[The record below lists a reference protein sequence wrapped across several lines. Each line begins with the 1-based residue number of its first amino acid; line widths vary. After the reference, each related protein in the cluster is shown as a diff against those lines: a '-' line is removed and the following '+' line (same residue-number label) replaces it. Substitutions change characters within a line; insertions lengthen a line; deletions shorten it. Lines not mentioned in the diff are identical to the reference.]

1 METLEKTFTK
11 KDLEK
16 ERDEGYEFGF
26 ESGRL
31 NVFEDLLKIKYA
43 TWSVHSVNN
52 KEWSLGNK
60 KLDHPLDLNVDKPLK
75 IIYNYHWYE
84 YDESTKK
91 LESFNED
98 LYGRAKNNTIGEA
111 GLVAISDTG
120 EENMPGQLLSET
132 VRKGHVR
139 RFRKGY
145 NTTHNAKITACAKL
159 KQMVESDK
167 IDIRSKNLVSELKN
181 FVASGTSFAAKP
193 GEHDDLVMSTLLILR
208 MATTISSWD
217 QKVFERLRD
226 AESEITMPM
235 PILISS

>member
-31 NVFEDLLKIKYA
+31 NVFEDLLKIKYV
-43 TWSVHSVNN
+43 TWSVHHVNN

-60 KLDHPLDLNVDKPLK
+60 KLDHPLDLNIDKPLK

-98 LYGRAKNNTIGEA
+98 LYGRAKNNTIGEVWKGIDRLYIKY
-111 GLVAISDTG
+111 GLQGTDHKFIEDINIEGDVLKFYTG
-120 EENMPGQLLSET
+120 S
-132 VRKGHVR
+132 
-139 RFRKGY
+139 
-145 NTTHNAKITACAKL
+145 
-159 KQMVESDK
+159 
-167 IDIRSKNLVSELKN
+167 
-181 FVASGTSFAAKP
+181 
-193 GEHDDLVMSTLLILR
+193 
-208 MATTISSWD
+208 
-217 QKVFERLRD
+217 
-226 AESEITMPM
+226 
-235 PILISS
+235 